1 MSGWAVFLDRDGV
14 INEPVPHP
22 VSGLPESPH
31 RPEDVRLTPGCAEAL
46 AEFRRAGA
54 TLVVVSNQP
63 SAAKG
68 TATEA
73 DLDAVHDEIVRRLEA
88 LGVAP
93 DDWRYCRHH
102 PDGTL
107 PALSGACD
115 CRKPAP
121 GMLLDAARDLALDLS
136 ASWMIGDGDAD
147 MAAGRAAGCRTI
159 LVRHPGTRH
168 RRGHVTADAS
178 VDDLPAAARMVAAAT
193 ALLPVSSFVEEE
205 TA

>member
-1 MSGWAVFLDRDGV
+1 VSGWAVFLDRDGV

-22 VSGLPESPH
+22 GSGLPESPH
-31 RPEDVRLTPGCAEAL
+31 RREDVRLTPGCAQAL
-46 AEFRRAGA
+46 AELRRTGA
-54 TLVVVSNQP
+54 ALVVVSNQP

-73 DLDAVHDEIVRRLEA
+73 DLDDVHDEVARLLEEA
-88 LGVAP
+88 GASP

-107 PALSGACD
+107 PALSGSCD
-115 CRKPAP
+115 CRKPSP
-121 GMLLDAARDLALDLS
+121 GMLLDAARDLDLDLS

-147 MAAGRAAGCRTI
+147 IGAGRAAGCRTI
-159 LVRHPGTRH
+159 LVRHQGTRH
-168 RRGHVTADAS
+168 RRGHVTADVS
-178 VDDLPAAARMVAAAT
+178 VDDLPAAARAVAAA
-193 ALLPVSSFVEEE
+193 ALPVSSLVEEE

>member
-1 MSGWAVFLDRDGV
+1 MSDWAVFLDRDGV

-22 VSGLPESPH
+22 GSGLPESPH
-31 RPEDVRLTPGCAEAL
+31 RREDVRLTPGCAQAL
-46 AEFRRAGA
+46 VELRRAGA

-73 DLDAVHDEIVRRLEA
+73 DLDAVHDEIARLLEEA
-88 LGVAP
+88 CASP

-102 PDGTL
+102 PDGTR
-107 PALSGACD
+107 PTLSGSCD

-121 GMLLDAARDLALDLS
+121 GMLLDAARDLDLDLS

-147 MAAGRAAGCRTI
+147 IGAGRAAGCRTI

-168 RRGHVTADAS
+168 RRGHVTADVS
-178 VDDLPAAARMVAAAT
+178 VDDLPAAARVVAAA
-193 ALLPVSSFVEEE
+193 AALPVSSLVEEE